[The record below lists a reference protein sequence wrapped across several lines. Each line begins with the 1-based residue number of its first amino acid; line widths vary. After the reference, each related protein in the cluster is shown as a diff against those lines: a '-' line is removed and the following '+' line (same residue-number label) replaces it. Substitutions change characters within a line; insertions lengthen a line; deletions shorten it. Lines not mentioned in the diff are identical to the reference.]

1 MSGSGLT
8 GMEGERKEQKG
19 EKEVAAVFRR
29 GWDCGSQLYDSVELA
44 FVYRVLD
51 SHLMASPCAQEPAAT
66 GRSRSRTSAPA
77 KAKNGS
83 RRRAAARRT
92 GKAVLH
98 SIFRS
103 VTCSRKLS

>member
-1 MSGSGLT
+1 
-8 GMEGERKEQKG
+8 MEGERKERKG
-19 EKEVAAVFRR
+19 EEEVAAVFRR

-51 SHLMASPCAQEPAAT
+51 NHLMASPSAQEPAVQ

-77 KAKNGS
+77 AKAKNGS
-83 RRRAAARRT
+83 RRRAVARRT